1 MIYKIFVGD
10 ALFFILSAHFFVYL
24 ADVLGAL
31 ESVHLIF
38 EALLIDTF
46 IDYVQKSC
54 WSGKKFKLFEL
65 F

>member
-1 MIYKIFVGD
+1 MIYKIFVED
-10 ALFFILSAHFFVYL
+10 TLFFILSAHFFVYL

-31 ESVHLIF
+31 ESMHLIF

-46 IDYVQKSC
+46 IDYMQISC
-54 WSGKKFKLFEL
+54 SSGKNFKAFEL